1 MNPALAMALAR
12 HAEGPEP
19 RRQLRALR
27 HTAIALNDRLD
38 AAQQLAGQGAH
49 RAAALWLANALRNA
63 PKAEFYDVAYRLGN
77 ALRLA
82 RHNHAAAIVLEAVC
96 THNPTWAEPAQS
108 LAWLY
113 RNAGQA
119 QAATA
124 VMLRWLAAPDTTVHA
139 LRTGAHFLLDMG
151 QVASAESV
159 LARIENPD
167 PALLT
172 ERADLLL
179 KLGRFEEGEA
189 VLRDSL
195 RRDPTQG
202 GGWLRLAQVKRW
214 QSFEQSPL
222 AAMAAAQARP
232 ELNDSMQ
239 AAIGFARVKVND
251 DLARYE
257 QAWAEAEQA
266 NRLRSHSAH
275 FDLEVWKHYE
285 NLIYQVFNKSFLETT
300 SCKRD
305 DLPAPIF
312 VVGMPRSGTTLIEQC
327 LGRHSYL
334 VAAGELE
341 AVEALG
347 LALTGTQTYPQGL
360 VTLSTEAFA
369 AAARRWSTRVPGGVP
384 PGCEAIDKNPLNFI
398 HLGLIVRLFP
408 WAHIV
413 HCRRD
418 PLDTL
423 LSLWFQDF
431 AHPRNDYAY
440 RMDDLAWMY
449 GFYRRIMAWWDK
461 VLPVPVLHIDY
472 EQVVAEPERELRML
486 LEGLGLEWEAAVLD
500 VSADN
505 AGAISTASLWQA
517 VNRCTDTLSVGLAT
531 TSHGSPGCVM
541 RCDRK
546 VSRSKKSG
554 KYLYSGADFR

>member
-1 MNPALAMALAR
+1 MNPALARALAR
-12 HAEGPEP
+12 HAEGAGP

-27 HTAIALNDRLD
+27 HTALDLDDRLD
-38 AAQQLAGQGAH
+38 VAQQLAGQGAH
-49 RAAALWLANALRNA
+49 RVAALWLASALRNA
-63 PKAEFYDVAYRLGN
+63 PETEFYGVAYRLGN

-82 RHNHAAAIVLEAVC
+82 RHDRAAAIVLEAVC
-96 THNPTWAEPAQS
+96 THNPTWAEPAHS

-124 VMLRWLAAPDTTVHA
+124 VMLRWLAAPDTTTHA

-202 GGWLRLAQVKRW
+202 GAWLRLAQVRRW

-222 AAMAAAQARP
+222 AVMAAAQARP

-239 AAIGFARVKVND
+239 AAIGFALAKVND

-257 QAWAEAEQA
+257 QAWTEAEQA
-266 NRLRSHSAH
+266 NRLRSRSAR
-275 FDLEVWKHYE
+275 FDREVWEHYE
-285 NLIYQVFNKSFLETT
+285 NLIYQVFNKDFLETT
-300 SCKRD
+300 SYKGD
-305 DLPAPIF
+305 DLPAPVF
-312 VVGMPRSGTTLIEQC
+312 VVGMPRSGTTLIEQR
-327 LGRHSYL
+327 LGRHSCL
-334 VAAGELE
+334 VATGELE
-341 AVEALG
+341 AIEAFG
-347 LALTGTQTYPQGL
+347 LELTGTQTYPQGL

-369 AAARRWSTRVPGGVP
+369 AAARRWSTCVPGGVP
-384 PGCEAIDKNPLNFI
+384 SGCEAIDKNPLNFF

-408 WAHIV
+408 RAHIV
-413 HCRRD
+413 HCRRN

-423 LSLWFQDF
+423 LSLWFQNF

-486 LEGLGLEWEAAVLD
+486 VEGLGLEWEAAMLD
-500 VSADN
+500 VSTDN
-505 AGAISTASLWQA
+505 ADAISTASLWQA
-517 VNRCTDTLSVGLAT
+517 RQPMYRHAVG
-531 TSHGSPGCVM
+531 
-541 RCDRK
+541 R
-546 VSRSKKSG
+546 SRHYTPWIAG
-554 KYLYSGADFR
+554 LRDALRQEGVEE